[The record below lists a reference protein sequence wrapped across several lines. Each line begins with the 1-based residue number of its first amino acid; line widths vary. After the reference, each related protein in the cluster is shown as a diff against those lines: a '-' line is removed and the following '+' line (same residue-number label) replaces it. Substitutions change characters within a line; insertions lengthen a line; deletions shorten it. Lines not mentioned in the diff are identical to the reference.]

1 MFNCEVMSEFWQ
13 LLDANI
19 LCVDESSFSIVDVWG
34 RVGHAKSMLKHKHFR
49 NAFWAL
55 VWIGRDE

>member
-19 LCVDESSFSIVDVWG
+19 LCVDESSFSRVDVWG
-34 RVGHAKSMLKHKHFR
+34 RVGHAMSMLQNRHFR
-49 NAFWAL
+49 NAFCAL
-55 VWIGRDE
+55 V